1 MAKEKRRNGKLFIIV
16 ELLLLLIIVG
26 SVVTWL
32 IFSNKKKEVEKEI
45 KENSE
50 EYKIKEEELKA
61 KEEELNKITEKV
73 KEYDNLDEKIESS
86 RKGYF
91 EAIKKLEDAILAGTS
106 DKKIAYLTFD
116 DGPYYNT
123 YRVFDILEKYDVK
136 ATFFLTN
143 INGENCFDKK
153 SENCYALYKEYVKR
167 GHTIANH
174 TFTHGIFKGLY
185 NSPSTFIDAVNKQH
199 ELIKEQT
206 GGYIANIVRFPGG
219 IPTAKA
225 KLGSNG
231 YEQATAQLREL
242 GYGWVD
248 WTAENGDGKD
258 IQNKQQAWNMLSSYL
273 NDNIEVILFHDYNS
287 ITTSMLPEVI
297 EYLREKG
304 YILLPL
310 FYESNMINK

>member
-1 MAKEKRRNGKLFIIV
+1 MAKEEKRNNGKFIIG
-16 ELLLLLIIVG
+16 LILSILIIA
-26 SVVTWL
+26 SS
-32 IFSNKKKEVEKEI
+32 IFVYFHFDDKMGDVLNKKYYIESASDEKTKELKQ
-45 KENSE
+45 
-50 EYKIKEEELKA
+50 KEEELDT
-61 KEEELNKITEKV
+61 ITKRIES
-73 KEYDNLDEKIESS
+73 YNNLDESIETE
-86 RKGYF
+86 RKEYF
-91 EAIKKLEDAILAGTS
+91 NSIKKLEDAIIAGTS

-123 YRVFDILEKYDVK
+123 YKVFDILEKYNVK

-143 INGENCFDKK
+143 INGDKCFDNK
-153 SENCYALYKEYVKR
+153 SVNCYQLYKEYTKR

-174 TFTHGIFKGLY
+174 TYTHAIFKGLY
-185 NSPSTFIDAVNKQH
+185 NSPSTFIDAVKKQH
-199 ELIKEQT
+199 DLIKEQT

-225 KLGSNG
+225 KLGTNG
-231 YEQATAQLREL
+231 YNTATSELRKL

-258 IQNKQQAWNMLSSYL
+258 IQNKQQAWSMLSSML
-273 NDNIEVILFHDYNS
+273 NEKIEVILFHDYNT
-287 ITTSMLPEVI
+287 ITTNSLGETI
-297 EYLREKG
+297 EYLRNKG